1 MATSNE
7 DDLVTETNH
16 IINAIEDHE
25 NRIVRHD
32 DDIKRLMQHINKLEE
47 ELVVTQDLQMI
58 VARIFSIKTQAISVQ
73 NYLEGIEIGLYNLL
87 RGQLTP
93 YLISVEAIQQGL
105 DKLKGTVMKKEFLVS
120 TYSYNEAL
128 QLEASFVSLSN

>member
-47 ELVVTQDLQMI
+47 ELIITQDLQMI
-58 VARIFSIKTQAISVQ
+58 VARIFSIKTQRIS
-73 NYLEGIEIGLYNLL
+73 I
-87 RGQLTP
+87 
-93 YLISVEAIQQGL
+93 
-105 DKLKGTVMKKEFLVS
+105 
-120 TYSYNEAL
+120 
-128 QLEASFVSLSN
+128 